1 MRSLEHPARLFHV
14 SSGMRKGL
22 FFLLLLS
29 FHLTTIGQEISGSW
43 IMTYIKAKQPVFTMI
58 QQDGELTLEDETP
71 QDSTIIYSPGLMLM
85 KPFSKDS
92 AISYSWED
100 IEKWSF
106 ERLDGQVWFY
116 GVRDSL
122 YGAFDAEGRLVLSS
136 TVDDRPTDYVFE
148 KQKFAKSASKL
159 QVENTTWNVSAE
171 DSFLN
176 DQILSFKKDSVL
188 TSELNGKAEF
198 GEYYIHPIEGK
209 FAIEF
214 VVNTPKAHIGIMYIT
229 KVSRKKMEGVF
240 YALVED
246 GIRPKRTKITL
257 RR

>member
-1 MRSLEHPARLFHV
+1 
-14 SSGMRKGL
+14 MRKGL
-22 FFLLLLS
+22 FFLLLIS
-29 FHLTTIGQEISGSW
+29 TYFTAISQDMSGSW

-58 QQDGELTLEDETP
+58 QEDGELTLEDETP

-100 IEKWSF
+100 VEKWAF
-106 ERLDGQVWFY
+106 EKQDDQFWFY
-116 GVRDSL
+116 GARDSL
-122 YGAFDAEGRLVLSS
+122 YGNFDTDGRLVLSS
-136 TVDDRPTDYVFE
+136 TLDDRPTDYVFE
-148 KQKFAKSASKL
+148 KQKFARSASRL
-159 QVENTTWNVSAE
+159 AIENTSWTVSAE

-176 DQILSFKKDSVL
+176 DQIINFKQDSVL

-198 GEYYIHPIEGK
+198 GEYYIHPIEDK

-214 VVNTPKAHIGIMYIT
+214 VVNIPKSYIGIIYIT
-229 KVSRKKMEGVF
+229 KVARKKIEGVF

-246 GIRPKRTKITL
+246 GVRPEKTSVTL

>member
-1 MRSLEHPARLFHV
+1 
-14 SSGMRKGL
+14 
-22 FFLLLLS
+22 
-29 FHLTTIGQEISGSW
+29 
-43 IMTYIKAKQPVFTMI
+43 MI

-100 IEKWSF
+100 TEKWAF
-106 ERLDGQVWFY
+106 ERLGEQLWFY
-116 GVRDSL
+116 GERDSL
-122 YGAFDAEGRLVLSS
+122 YGDFDTEGRLILSS
-136 TVDDRPTDYVFE
+136 TLDDRPTEYVFE
-148 KQKFAKSASKL
+148 KQKFTKSAARLK
-159 QVENTTWNVSAE
+159 VENTTWTVGAE

-176 DQILSFKKDSVL
+176 DQILAFKQDSVL

-198 GEYYIHPIEGK
+198 GEYYIHPIQEK

-214 VVNTPKAHIGIMYIT
+214 VVNTPATYIGIIYIT
-229 KVSRKKMEGVF
+229 KVSKKKMEGVF

-246 GIRPKRTKITL
+246 GVRPKRTQITL
-257 RR
+257 KRN

>member
-1 MRSLEHPARLFHV
+1 
-14 SSGMRKGL
+14 MRKGL

-29 FHLTTIGQEISGSW
+29 GHLAAYSQQVSGSW

-58 QQDGELTLEDETP
+58 QEDGELTLEDETP

-100 IEKWSF
+100 VEKWAF
-106 ERLDGQVWFY
+106 EKLGDQFWFY
-116 GVRDSL
+116 GERDSL
-122 YGAFDAEGRLVLSS
+122 YGNLDAEGRLVLSS
-136 TVDDRPTDYVFE
+136 TLDDRPTSYVFE
-148 KQKFAKSASKL
+148 KQKFARSASRL
-159 QVENTTWNVSAE
+159 NIENTTWTVSAQ
-171 DSFLN
+171 DSFLK
-176 DQILSFKKDSVL
+176 DQILNFKQDSVL

-198 GEYYIHPIEGK
+198 GEYYIHPIEDK

-214 VVNTPKAHIGIMYIT
+214 VVNMPKSYIGIIYIT
-229 KVSRKKMEGVF
+229 KVARKKMEGVF

-246 GIRPKRTKITL
+246 GVRPKRTRITL

>member
-1 MRSLEHPARLFHV
+1 MTIKNPGWIFHV

-22 FFLLLLS
+22 FFFLL
-29 FHLTTIGQEISGSW
+29 IGFCSIGWAQEVSGSW
-43 IMTYIKAKQPVFTMI
+43 IMSYIKAKQPVFTMI
-58 QQDGELTLEDETP
+58 QQDGELKLEDETP

-100 IEKWSF
+100 TEKWAF
-106 ERLDGQVWFY
+106 EKLENQYWFY
-116 GVRDSL
+116 GARDSL
-122 YGAFDAEGRLVLSS
+122 YGSFDTEGRLILSS
-136 TVDDRPTDYVFE
+136 TLDDRPTEYVFE
-148 KQKFAKSASKL
+148 KQKFARSAARVK
-159 QVENTTWNVSAE
+159 VENTTWNVTAG

-176 DQILSFKKDSVL
+176 DQIINFRKDSVL

-198 GEYYIHPIEGK
+198 GEYYIHPIEDK

-214 VVNTPKAHIGIMYIT
+214 VVNTPKSYIGIIYIT
-229 KVSRKKMEGVF
+229 KVGRKKMEGVF
-240 YALVED
+240 YALIED
-246 GIRPKRTKITL
+246 GIRPKKTRITL